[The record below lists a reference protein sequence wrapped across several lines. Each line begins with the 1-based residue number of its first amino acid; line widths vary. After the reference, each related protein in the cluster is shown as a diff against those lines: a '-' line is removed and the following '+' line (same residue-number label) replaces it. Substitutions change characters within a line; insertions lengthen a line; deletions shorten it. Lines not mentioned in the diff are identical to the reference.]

1 MVKRTVG
8 KNFLT
13 FLMVLV
19 LTVAA
24 VFLLRFC
31 SEQITG
37 QDVLQYDAVFR
48 QADAP
53 GISVAWKDSTLL
65 LVQGAAFAFV
75 VVVPVAGTF
84 IYYKVKKKKE
94 SSEKNKHQQ

>member
-1 MVKRTVG
+1 VKQTVG

-31 SEQITG
+31 SEQITK
-37 QDVLQYDAVFR
+37 QEVLQYDTVF
-48 QADAP
+48 QQTDTP
-53 GISVAWKDSTLL
+53 EISVAWEDSKLF
-65 LVQGAAFAFV
+65 LVQGAAVAFV
-75 VVVPVAGTF
+75 VVVPIAGTF
-84 IYYKVKKKKE
+84 IYYKVKKKKG